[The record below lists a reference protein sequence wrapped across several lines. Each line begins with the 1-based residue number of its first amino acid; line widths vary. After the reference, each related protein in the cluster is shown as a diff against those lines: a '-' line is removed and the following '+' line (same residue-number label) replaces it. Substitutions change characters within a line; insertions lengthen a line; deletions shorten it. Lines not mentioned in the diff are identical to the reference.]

1 SIKWPGDDAPVFSQ
15 TAVFVPNQRANL
27 ASYLSVVAEATSPDY
42 GRLRVLRMSD
52 TQQIAGPGQTLNAM
66 TTDQRFADVLRS
78 YTNQGSAAAK
88 YGNLLTLPMGSGL
101 LYVMPIYT
109 TREASSGTGTYP
121 ALRFVAARFGES
133 VGIGATLQEA
143 LDQVFSGDAGAET
156 GEDPTEP
163 TEPTQPTDPPSEP
176 TAADRQA
183 AVVAM
188 QRADA
193 AFTAADEAL
202 RKGDLAAYQTQ
213 IAAAKAAVVE
223 ALSKLGAR

>member
-1 SIKWPGDDAPVFSQ
+1 
-15 TAVFVPNQRANL
+15 
-27 ASYLSVVAEATSPDY
+27 VVAVALKKKY

-66 TTDQRFADVLRS
+66 TTDQKFADALRS
-78 YTNQGSAAAK
+78 YLNQGSAAAK

-156 GEDPTEP
+156 GEEP
-163 TEPTQPTDPPSEP
+163 TEPTQPTEPTEPNKPTEP

-223 ALSKLGAR
+223 ALSKLGAK